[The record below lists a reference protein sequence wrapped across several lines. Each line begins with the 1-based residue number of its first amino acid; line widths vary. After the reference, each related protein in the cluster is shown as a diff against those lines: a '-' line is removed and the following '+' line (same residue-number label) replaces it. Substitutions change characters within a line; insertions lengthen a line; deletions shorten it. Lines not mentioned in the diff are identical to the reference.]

1 MFLSLYFQLSS
12 HNLKTRDGRVVTCP
26 VLRKFVCNLCGATG
40 DVAHTLRLLS
50 TSLKVLCSAC
60 LTSIAQVLSFEQ
72 RWDFQLRSKFAAAQD
87 EEERCWQFLF
97 SQVLAVVVC
106 VSGF

>member
-1 MFLSLYFQLSS
+1 MFLAFYFFCSS

-50 TSLKVLCSAC
+50 TLLKVFRVLNFYCAG
-60 LTSIAQVLSFEQ
+60 IAL
-72 RWDFQLRSKFAAAQD
+72 
-87 EEERCWQFLF
+87 
-97 SQVLAVVVC
+97 
-106 VSGF
+106 